1 MNSKYMFDLK
11 YNVMSKKKYERWNVF
26 KDHFF
31 CIDYWRIFF
40 FPATT
45 PSPTQKD
52 WRKRNSNFF
61 KNFKK
66 KKIGKIFV
74 LKTPNENH
82 VKIFSLLFQSVNF
95 IAGIVYLED
104 HAPPNSVII
113 VQVWTFSLLN
123 YFSASFI

>member
-1 MNSKYMFDLK
+1 MKGETSLK
-11 YNVMSKKKYERWNVF
+11 IIFSVLIIERSS
-26 KDHFF
+26 FF
-31 CIDYWRIFF
+31 S
-40 FPATT
+40 ATT

-95 IAGIVYLED
+95 TAGIVYLED

-113 VQVWTFSLLN
+113 VQV
-123 YFSASFI
+123 